1 MLSRRALL
9 LLSFLSLTPGCAT
22 LGAPGREEM
31 LRLVRE
37 YNDALRWGRP
47 EQVLPR
53 MSPEARARYKE
64 KVGILGEELEIVDY
78 DILGIEMGNKGKEAQ
93 VKIRWSWMERSSG
106 TLQQTTVMQQ
116 WVDKDHDW
124 KVARHERLRGPA
136 LPLSEEPKPAP
147 PPKGTPEKAPE
158 KAPEKPPEKTPE
170 KTPERTGT

>member
-9 LLSFLSLTPGCAT
+9 ILLSFLSLGSGCAT
-22 LGAPGREEM
+22 LGTPGREEM

-37 YNDALRWGRP
+37 YNDGLRWGRA

-53 MSPEARARYKE
+53 MSPEARARYRDKLG
-64 KVGILGEELEIVDY
+64 VLGEELEIVDY

-93 VKIRWSWMERSSG
+93 VKIRWSWLERNTT

-116 WVDKDHDW
+116 WVDKDHTW
-124 KVARHERLRGPA
+124 KVARHERVRGPA
-136 LPLSEEPKPAP
+136 LPLTEEPKPAP
-147 PPKGTPEKAPE
+147 KA
-158 KAPEKPPEKTPE
+158 PE